1 MRSNG
6 WPELIE
12 PSDRFVG
19 TYILVEL
26 RTSHASKP
34 QADFLIAFGTNYELY
49 RPVKPVRLWQAFR
62 KTDTMLVVR
71 MDAKA
76 LDGRARSYF
85 EVQRISVTSEK
96 LHWTYNKL
104 R

>member
-34 QADFLIAFGTNYELY
+34 QADIWSHLEQTMNFIDPLNQYVCDKHFAK
-49 RPVKPVRLWQAFR
+49 R
-62 KTDTMLVVR
+62 MLVVR